1 MKRCLS
7 SFILVL
13 LLFILTPNVT
23 GATTS
28 QPVQGLLVPV
38 EEAMTYAKAGQ
49 TTEAEQEL
57 SEFHEKW
64 EEVEEQIEESSP
76 EDYEKIESAMV
87 KAEALAQSENAE
99 KLSEALEALEGTLRS
114 YGTEES
120 ESFRNA
126 PGAKALLGYAHE
138 LEEAKESVE
147 SGEWKLA
154 KQEYEEFHEG
164 WEGVE
169 DSVRETDAEA
179 YEAIETNMSLAQASL
194 DAGSDPE
201 KAEKNLEK
209 LIESIDGYAKVDE
222 EPASTTKAPGAKALL
237 GYAHELEE
245 AKESVESGEWKL
257 AKQEYEEFHEGW
269 EGVEDSVR
277 ETDAEAYEAIET
289 NMSLAQ
295 ASLDAGSDTEKAE
308 KNLEKLIES
317 IDGYAKV
324 DEEPAS
330 TTKAPGAKALLGYA
344 HELEEAKESVE
355 SGEWNVAK
363 QEYEEFHEG
372 WEGVEDSVRETDAEA
387 YEAIETNMGLAQ
399 ASLNAGS
406 DAEKAEKNLEKLIES
421 IRAYAEGEESEAAG
435 VPEQKGISTLVSI
448 LGEVQT
454 AIDSGEAGS
463 AALEMEEFISVWPS
477 IEGEVNTRSVAVYES
492 IENQMTEALGLLSST
507 PPKTEQAQE
516 VVADMKNQLTSV
528 AEESSYTM
536 WDAAII
542 LLREGLEIILVLSA
556 LLAFLKSSGNE
567 NKRKWIWGGA
577 GAGVVASIGLAFILT
592 SIVSATVSAE
602 NREFMEGITGLIAVV
617 LMFTVGA
624 WLHKKSNIESW
635 NSFIRESVG
644 SAIAKGSLWSLAGVA
659 FITVVR
665 EGAETIIFYMGII
678 SDISMVSFFT
688 GLGVAILILV
698 VLGVAIMYFSVKV
711 PVRALFLGI
720 TVLIYYLAFKFT
732 GESLHALQV
741 VDKLPA
747 HTISGFPEANFLGMY
762 PTWETT
768 IAQAVLLAMIVL
780 QTVRTKKNNESAS
793 ERTTAK
799 KVAQ

>member
-23 GATTS
+23 GATAS

-38 EEAMTYAKAGQ
+38 EEAISYAEAGK
-49 TTEAEQEL
+49 TSEAQQEL
-57 SEFHEKW
+57 SELHEQW

-76 EDYEKIESAMV
+76 EAYEKIESAMA
-87 KAEALAQSENAE
+87 KAEAQAQSGNAE
-99 KLSEALEALEGTLRS
+99 KLSEALESLEGTLKS

-120 ESFRNA
+120 DDSQNA

-147 SGEWKLA
+147 SGEWESA
-154 KQEYEEFHEG
+154 KEEYEEFHEG

-169 DSVRETDAEA
+169 DSVRD
-179 YEAIETNMSLAQASL
+179 
-194 DAGSDPE
+194 
-201 KAEKNLEK
+201 
-209 LIESIDGYAKVDE
+209 
-222 EPASTTKAPGAKALL
+222 
-237 GYAHELEE
+237 
-245 AKESVESGEWKL
+245 
-257 AKQEYEEFHEGW
+257 
-269 EGVEDSVR
+269 
-277 ETDAEAYEAIET
+277 
-289 NMSLAQ
+289 
-295 ASLDAGSDTEKAE
+295 
-308 KNLEKLIES
+308 
-317 IDGYAKV
+317 
-324 DEEPAS
+324 
-330 TTKAPGAKALLGYA
+330 
-344 HELEEAKESVE
+344 
-355 SGEWNVAK
+355 
-363 QEYEEFHEG
+363 
-372 WEGVEDSVRETDAEA
+372 TDAEA

-399 ASLNAGS
+399 ASLDAGSDVEKAEKNLENLIEAIEGYAKAEEEPAPSAQAPGAKALLGYAHELEGAKESVESGEWESAKEEYEEFHEGWEGVEDSVRDADGEAYEAIETNMGLAQASLDAGS
-406 DAEKAEKNLEKLIES
+406 DAEKAEENLEKLIAS
-421 IRAYAEGEESEAAG
+421 IQAYAKGEESEAAAG
-435 VPEQKGISTLVSI
+435 SEQKGISSLVSI

-454 AIDSGEAGS
+454 AIDSGEAES
-463 AALEMEEFISVWPS
+463 AAAEMEEFISVWPS

-492 IENQMTEALGLLSST
+492 IENQMTEALGLLSSN

-516 VVADMKNQLTSV
+516 VVTDMQNQLTSV

-567 NKRKWIWGGA
+567 NKRKWVWGGA
-577 GAGVVASIGLAFILT
+577 GAGVAASIGLAFILT
-592 SIVSATVSAE
+592 TIVSAAVSAE

-635 NSFIRESVG
+635 NSFIRDSVG

-688 GLGVAILILV
+688 GLGVASLILV

-711 PVRALFLGI
+711 PVRALFLSI

-747 HTISGFPEANFLGMY
+747 HTAAGLPEANFLGMY

-768 IAQAVLLAMIVL
+768 IAQAVLLALIVL
-780 QTVRTKKNNESAS
+780 QTVRTKKKNDAAS
-793 ERTTAK
+793 EPASAREI
-799 KVAQ
+799 AQ